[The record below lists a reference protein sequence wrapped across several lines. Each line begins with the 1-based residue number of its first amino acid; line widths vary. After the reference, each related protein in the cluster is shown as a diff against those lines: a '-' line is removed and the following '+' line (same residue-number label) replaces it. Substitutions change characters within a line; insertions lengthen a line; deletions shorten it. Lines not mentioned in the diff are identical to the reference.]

1 MTFLR
6 IPRSY
11 YGALNK
17 DYLLNEVKGISE
29 ECASAIF
36 HTCEQSPGIMTYTG
50 AVDLDLSCDDLQTKL
65 EQSSLI
71 TSDIKEEY
79 DAKQTEIIHTILQS
93 RYGNLYNLLGD
104 NLSTETYLSIVKN
117 QILVDVQGND
127 LLFQIFTS
135 NILQRK
141 PGDESPFLEFIQR
154 VCSNT
159 GGGDDDGATCPVEMK
174 AGCGGFGIRNF
185 LTLFLSIE
193 VGKAMLEVSEARE
206 SDNMEAMNM
215 AENKVATFT
224 DQLNESNPIL
234 TAISD
239 AMTEE
244 GDALNDME
252 EAIRNGDEEAAQHHK
267 ERMEAAKLKK
277 SESNEELMACSMKYN
292 LLMKALRS
300 TANST
305 V

>member
-1 MTFLR
+1 M
-6 IPRSY
+6 
-11 YGALNK
+11 LNE
-17 DYLLNEVKGISE
+17 DYLLSNVNDISQ
-29 ECASAIF
+29 ECVSAVIRS
-36 HTCEQSPGIMTYTG
+36 CEQTAEIMTSAG
-50 AVDLDLSCDDLQTKL
+50 AIDLDLNCDDLRTKL
-65 EQSSLI
+65 QSVMSN
-71 TSDIKEEY
+71 DDNVNEEY
-79 DAKQTEIIHTILQS
+79 DTKQDEIINAILQS

-104 NLSTETYLSIVKN
+104 NLSTETYLAIVKN

-154 VCSNT
+154 VCSSAGSGAGGT
-159 GGGDDDGATCPVEMK
+159 GDVGAPSCPVEMK

-193 VGKAMLEVSEARE
+193 VGKAMLEVAEAKE
-206 SDNMEAMNM
+206 CGNIEAMTM
-215 AENKVATFT
+215 AEKKVATFT

-252 EAIRNGDEEAAQHHK
+252 EAIRKGDEEGAKSHQ
-267 ERMEAAKLKK
+267 ERMEAARLKK

-300 TANST
+300 TN
-305 V
+305 VI